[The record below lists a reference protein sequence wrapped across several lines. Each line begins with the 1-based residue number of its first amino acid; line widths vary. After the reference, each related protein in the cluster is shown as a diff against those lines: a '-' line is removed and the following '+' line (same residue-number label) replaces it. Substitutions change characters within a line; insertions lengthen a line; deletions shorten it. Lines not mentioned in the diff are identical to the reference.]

1 MLLKKLQN
9 ASKSWAKLAMA
20 ITHQLGP
27 FRLDGQAGILF
38 RAAEP
43 LGLGQRAV
51 TLLRVLVERAGAPV
65 SKDALIEAGWA
76 GLAVEEGNLTVQI
89 AAVRR
94 VLGQEP
100 GGENWIET
108 LPRRGYRYIGPVG
121 AAEDESSVAV
131 PMTEVTPALSDKPSI
146 AVLPFQ
152 SLGDDPEQEYFADG
166 VVEEIITGL
175 ARIKGLLVIARN
187 SSFTYKGKV
196 VDVKQIGRE
205 LGARYVLEGSVRKAS
220 GRVRVSAQ
228 LIEAEAGAHLWA
240 ERYDREFGDIFK
252 LQDEI
257 TLSVVGAIEPN
268 LREAEIERVKRKRPD
283 SLDAYDF
290 VLRAIPYVYAAMP
303 EEAVK
308 GIPLL
313 ERALALQADYAGAHG
328 LLAWCHETL
337 FVRAGH
343 SEENRMAAIRHAR
356 AALAHG
362 RDDATA
368 LGLGGFVIAMVEH
381 DRATAF
387 QAFEQAL
394 ALSPSSALTLLLG
407 AVALAYGGEA
417 ERAIDYAE
425 RALQVSPVP
434 DRANFYS
441 HHALSIAYFLT
452 GRYETAAAAARRA
465 IQSGPNFSIS
475 HCFLAAPLV
484 KLGRLEEAKAAASR
498 VLALQPSFSSAGFCA
513 ALALPAALADPLQE
527 AWREAGLPT

>member
-1 MLLKKLQN
+1 MFPNFLAN
-9 ASKSWAKLAMA
+9 PAMA
-20 ITHQLGP
+20 TTHQLGS

-38 RAAEP
+38 RGAEP
-43 LGLGQRAV
+43 VGLGQRSVA
-51 TLLRVLVERAGAPV
+51 LLRVLVESAGAPV
-65 SKDALIEAGWA
+65 SKDALIKAGWA
-76 GLAVEEGNLTVQI
+76 GLVVEEGNLTVQI
-89 AAVRR
+89 VAVRR

-108 LPRRGYRYIGPVG
+108 LPRRGYRYIGPVSP
-121 AAEDESSVAV
+121 AEDESSVAV
-131 PMTEVTPALSDKPSI
+131 PMKEATPALSDRPSI

-152 SLGDDPEQEYFADG
+152 SLCDDPEQEYFADG

-175 ARIKGLLVIARN
+175 ARIKGVLVIARN
-187 SSFTYKGKV
+187 SSFSYRSKA

-205 LGARYVLEGSVRKAS
+205 LGARYVLEGSVRRAS
-220 GRVRVSAQ
+220 RRVRVSAQ
-228 LIEAEAGAHLWA
+228 LIEAGTGAHLWA
-240 ERYDREFGDIFK
+240 ERYDREFENIFK

-283 SLDAYDF
+283 SLDAYDL
-290 VLRAIPYVYAAMP
+290 VLRAIPHVYAATP

-328 LLAWCHETL
+328 LLAWCHEIL

-343 SEENRMAAIRHAR
+343 SEENRVAAIRHAR

-394 ALSPSSALTLLLG
+394 ALSPSSALPLLLG
-407 AVALAYGGEA
+407 AIALAYGGEA
-417 ERAIDYAE
+417 ERAIDYGE
-425 RALQVSPVP
+425 RALRISPAQ

-441 HHALSIAYFLT
+441 HHALSIAYFLS
-452 GRYETAAAAARRA
+452 GRYEEAANAARRA
-465 IQSGPNFSIS
+465 IQSGPNVSVS
-475 HCFLAAPLV
+475 HCFLVAPLV
-484 KLGRLEEAKAAASR
+484 KLGRLEEGKVAASR

>member
-1 MLLKKLQN
+1 MKKLQN
-9 ASKSWAKLAMA
+9 ISKLAGDPAMA
-20 ITHQLGP
+20 TAHQLGP
-27 FRLDGQAGILF
+27 FRLDGQAGILY
-38 RAAEP
+38 RGAEP
-43 LGLGQRAV
+43 VGLGQRAV
-51 TLLRVLVERAGAPV
+51 ALLRVLVESAGAPV
-65 SKDALIEAGWA
+65 SKDALIAAAWG
-76 GLAVEEGNLTVQI
+76 GLVVEEGNLTVQI

-94 VLGQEP
+94 VLGQAP
-100 GGENWIET
+100 SGENWIET

-121 AAEDESSVAV
+121 AVEDDSSVAT
-131 PMTEVTPALSDKPSI
+131 PMTTPGLSDKPSI

-152 SLGDDPEQEYFADG
+152 NLCDDPEQEYFADG

-187 SSFTYKGKV
+187 SSFTYRGKA

-205 LGARYVLEGSVRKAS
+205 LGARYLLEGSVRKAS
-220 GRVRVSAQ
+220 SRVRVSAQ
-228 LIEAEAGAHLWA
+228 LIEAETGAHLWA
-240 ERYDREFGDIFK
+240 ERYDREFEDIFR

-283 SLDAYDF
+283 SLDAYDL
-290 VLRAIPYVYAAMP
+290 VLRAIPHVYPATP

-313 ERALALQADYAGAHG
+313 ERALALQADYADAHG

-343 SEENRMAAIRHAR
+343 SEEDRVAAIRHAR

-362 RDDATA
+362 RDNATA
-368 LGLGGFVIAMVEH
+368 LGLGGFVVAMVEH

-394 ALSPSSALTLLLG
+394 ALSPSSALTLMAG
-407 AVALAYGGEA
+407 AVALAYSGEA
-417 ERAIDYAE
+417 RRAIDYGE
-425 RALQVSPVP
+425 RALRLSPAQ

-441 HHALSIAYFLT
+441 HHALSIAFFLT
-452 GRYETAAAAARRA
+452 GRYEDAADAARRA

-484 KLGRLEEAKAAASR
+484 KLGRLEEAKTAASR

-513 ALALPAALADPLQE
+513 VLALPAALADPLQD
-527 AWREAGLPT
+527 AWREADMPH

>member
-1 MLLKKLQN
+1 MPMKKLQN
-9 ASKSWAKLAMA
+9 VSKFLGNPAMA
-20 ITHQLGP
+20 TAHQLGP
-27 FRLDGQAGILF
+27 FRLDGQAGILY
-38 RAAEP
+38 RGP
-43 LGLGQRAV
+43 KPVGLGQRAV
-51 TLLRVLVERAGAPV
+51 ALLRVLVERAGAPV
-65 SKDALIEAGWA
+65 SKDVLIEAGWA
-76 GLAVEEGNLTVQI
+76 GLVVEEGNLTVQI

-100 GGENWIET
+100 GGGNWIET
-108 LPRRGYRYIGPVG
+108 LPRRGYRYIGPVSP
-121 AAEDESSVAV
+121 AKNESSVAA
-131 PMTEVTPALSDKPSI
+131 PMTETTPGLSDKPSI

-152 SLGDDPEQEYFADG
+152 NLCDDPEQEYFADG
-166 VVEEIITGL
+166 VVEEITTGL
-175 ARIKGLLVIARN
+175 ARIKGVLVIARN
-187 SSFTYKGKV
+187 SSFTYRGKA

-205 LGARYVLEGSVRKAS
+205 LGARYVLEGSVRRAS
-220 GRVRVSAQ
+220 RRVRVSAQ
-228 LIEAEAGAHLWA
+228 LIEAETGAHLWA
-240 ERYDREFGDIFK
+240 ERYDREFEDIFQ

-283 SLDAYDF
+283 SLDAYHL
-290 VLRAIPYVYAAMP
+290 VLRAIPHVYPATP

-313 ERALALQADYAGAHG
+313 ERALALQADYAEAHG

-343 SEENRMAAIRHAR
+343 SEEDRVAAIRHAR

-368 LGLGGFVIAMVEH
+368 LGLGGFVVAMVEH

-387 QAFEQAL
+387 QAFERAL
-394 ALSPSSALTLLLG
+394 ALSPSSALTLTAG

-417 ERAIDYAE
+417 KRAIDYGE
-425 RALQVSPVP
+425 RALRLSPAQ

-441 HHALSIAYFLT
+441 LHALSIAFFLT
-452 GRYETAAAAARRA
+452 GRYEEAANAANRA
-465 IQSGPNFSIS
+465 IQSGPSFSIS

-484 KLGRLEEAKAAASR
+484 KLGRLEEAKTAASR

-527 AWREAGLPT
+527 AWQGAGLPT

>member
-1 MLLKKLQN
+1 
-9 ASKSWAKLAMA
+9 MA
-20 ITHQLGP
+20 TTHRLGP
-27 FRLDGQAGILF
+27 FLLDGEAKILF
-38 RAAEP
+38 HGTEP
-43 LGLGQRAV
+43 VGLGQRAV

-65 SKDALIEAGWA
+65 SKDALIEAGWP

-94 VLGQEP
+94 VLGQAA
-100 GGENWIET
+100 GGENWIKT
-108 LPRRGYRYIGPVG
+108 LARRGYRYIGPVE
-121 AAEDESSVAV
+121 AVEDESAVAV
-131 PMTEVTPALSDKPSI
+131 ATTEATPALSARPSI

-152 SLGDDPEQEYFADG
+152 NLSGDPEQEYFADG
-166 VVEEIITGL
+166 VVEDIITGL

-196 VDVKQIGRE
+196 VDVKQIGRH
-205 LGARYVLEGSVRKAS
+205 LGARYVLEGSVRKAA

-228 LIEAEAGAHLWA
+228 LVEAQAGAHLWA
-240 ERYDREFGDIFK
+240 ERYDRELEDVFK

-283 SLDAYDF
+283 SLDAYDL
-290 VLRAIPYVYAAMP
+290 VLRAIPHVYAAMP
-303 EEAVK
+303 EETVK

-313 ERALALQADYAGAHG
+313 EKALAMQADYAGAHG

-343 SEENRMAAIRHAR
+343 SEDNRVDAIRHAR

-368 LGLGGFVIAMVEH
+368 LGLGGFVLAMVEH

-394 ALSPSSALTLLLG
+394 VVSPSSALALLTG

-417 ERAIDYAE
+417 ERAIDYGE
-425 RALQVSPVP
+425 LALRISPAQ
-434 DRANFYS
+434 DRANHYL

-452 GRYETAAAAARRA
+452 GRYEEAVTAARRA
-465 IQSGPNFSIS
+465 IRSGPDFSIS

-484 KLGRLEEAKAAASR
+484 KLGRLKEANASASR
-498 VLALQPSFSSAGFCA
+498 VLALQPSFRSMGFCA
-513 ALALPAALADPLQE
+513 ALALPAALADPLQD
-527 AWREAGLPT
+527 AWREAGLPM

>member
-1 MLLKKLQN
+1 MDRP
-9 ASKSWAKLAMA
+9 KSC
-20 ITHQLGP
+20 
-27 FRLDGQAGILF
+27 F
-38 RAAEP
+38 AAP
-43 LGLGQRAV
+43 NVGLGQRAV
-51 TLLRVLVERAGAPV
+51 TVLRVLVERAGAPV
-65 SKDALIEAGWA
+65 SKGALIEAGWP
-76 GLAVEEGNLTVQI
+76 GLTVEEGNLTVQI

-121 AAEDESSVAV
+121 AAEDKSSVAV
-131 PMTEVTPALSDKPSI
+131 PATEATPAQSDRPSI
-146 AVLPFQ
+146 AVLPFKNL
-152 SLGDDPEQEYFADG
+152 SGDHEQEYFSDG

-187 SSFTYKGKV
+187 SCFTYKGKA
-196 VDVKQIGRE
+196 VDVKRIGRE
-205 LGARYVLEGSVRKAS
+205 LGARYVLEGSVRKAGS
-220 GRVRVSAQ
+220 RVRVSAQ
-228 LIEAEAGAHLWA
+228 LIEAETGAHLWA
-240 ERYDREFGDIFK
+240 ERYDRELEDIFK

-257 TLSVVGAIEPN
+257 TLNVVGAIEPN

-283 SLDAYDF
+283 SLDAYDLL
-290 VLRAIPYVYAAMP
+290 LRAIPHVYAAMP
-303 EEAVK
+303 EDAVK

-328 LLAWCHETL
+328 LLAWCHEIL

-343 SEENRMAAIRHAR
+343 SEENRVTAIRHAR

-394 ALSPSSALTLLLG
+394 ALSPSSALTLLSG

-417 ERAIDYAE
+417 GRAINYGE
-425 RALQVSPVP
+425 RALRISPAQ

-441 HHALSIAYFLT
+441 HHALSIAYFQT
-452 GRYETAAAAARRA
+452 GRYEEAANAARRA

-484 KLGRLEEAKAAASR
+484 KLGRLQEGKAAASR

-527 AWREAGLPT
+527 AWRDAGLPT

>member
-1 MLLKKLQN
+1 
-9 ASKSWAKLAMA
+9 MA
-20 ITHQLGP
+20 TTHQLGP
-27 FRLDGQAGILF
+27 FQLDGQAGILF

-51 TLLRVLVERAGAPV
+51 TLLRVLVECAGAPV

-76 GLAVEEGNLTVQI
+76 GLAVEEANLTVQI

-100 GGENWIET
+100 GGESWIET

-121 AAEDESSVAV
+121 AAESESSAAA
-131 PMTEVTPALSDKPSI
+131 PMAEATPAPSDRPSI

-152 SLGDDPEQEYFADG
+152 SLGGDPEQEYFADG
-166 VVEEIITGL
+166 LVEEIITGL

-187 SSFTYKGKV
+187 SSFTYKGKA

-205 LGARYVLEGSVRKAS
+205 LGARYVLEGSVRKAGS
-220 GRVRVSAQ
+220 RVRVSAQ
-228 LIEAEAGAHLWA
+228 LIEAETAAHLWA
-240 ERYDREFGDIFK
+240 ERYDREFEDIFK

-283 SLDAYDF
+283 SLDAYDLL
-290 VLRAIPYVYAAMP
+290 LRAMPHVYAAMP

-313 ERALALQADYAGAHG
+313 ERALALEADYAGAHG

-343 SEENRMAAIRHAR
+343 REENRVAAIRHAR

-394 ALSPSSALTLLLG
+394 SLGPSSALTLLLG
-407 AVALAYGGEA
+407 AVVLAYGGEP
-417 ERAIDYAE
+417 ERAIDYCG
-425 RALQVSPVP
+425 RALRLSPAQ

-441 HHALSIAYFLT
+441 YHALSIAYFMT
-452 GRYETAAAAARRA
+452 GRYEKAVSAARRA
-465 IQSGPNFSIS
+465 IQSGPDFSIS

-484 KLGRLEEAKAAASR
+484 KLGRLEEAKTAASR

-513 ALALPAALADPLQE
+513 ALALPAALADPVQE